1 MRVSEGLCESADDFV
16 LPCGELQ
23 LWPEN
28 GVDMFGA
35 LTSAD
40 QMAVPEI
47 QRGRFKYA
55 AVVLVCGEDAECPF
69 HISETAR
76 GTRRDQE
83 PVFFLLHVPEQRAAN
98 D

>member
-1 MRVSEGLCESADDFV
+1 MRVSEGLCESADDFL
-16 LPCGELQ
+16 LPGGQLQ

-35 LTSAD
+35 LRSAD

-55 AVVLVCGEDAECPF
+55 AIVLVCGEDAECLF
-69 HISETAR
+69 HISEAAR

-83 PVFFLLHVPEQRAAN
+83 SVIHRLHVSDERAAN